1 MKSNSFRHFLPFC
14 GLLAATFVAV
24 PVAAQDPPPDDP
36 QPPAGGR
43 PGGQGRPGG
52 RGPLQAAGPRK
63 YEDVVTDKAK
73 TEKGIFTV
81 HRIDD
86 KILFEIPASA
96 LNQEMLWQTEIAQVP
111 TGFGYGGTAVGSKV
125 IRWTRRNNKIFLRLV
140 SHRNRASGEGAIQR
154 AIADASLEPI
164 VMAFDVEAENKDKDP
179 VIDVTRL
186 ITTDVSEFAAKGRL
200 GASSVD
206 ASRSYVDR
214 VKAFPNNVE
223 MRSLLTFN
231 LSPAGAGGGPGGP
244 GGPPGPGRR
253 GGGRPGGATSVSA
266 TIHYSMVM
274 LPDKPMMGRLSDS
287 RVGFFSEGFDDFGTD
302 ENRVVDR
309 AYIARYN
316 LVKKDPNAAV
326 SEPVKPIV
334 YYISREVPEN
344 WRPFVKKGVEDWNEA
359 FEAAGF
365 KNAIVCK
372 EAPSE
377 KEDPNWDPED
387 ARYSVIRWAPQA
399 VSNAMGPH
407 VHDPR
412 SGEILNAHIIMW
424 HDVLKLA
431 QTWYFVQCAP
441 LDTKAQKL
449 PFADDLMGELLRY
462 VVAHEVGHTLGLR
475 HNHKASS
482 SYTTAQ
488 LRSKEFTEKNGN
500 EASIMDYGRFNYV
513 AQPGD
518 NARLI
523 PKIGPYD
530 KFAIEWG
537 YKPLPGK
544 NRPEDE
550 KSELDRIAARQV
562 NDPMLRFGGE
572 NETAEADPSVQSEDL
587 GSDPIEA
594 TYLGLKNINRVVPLL
609 IPATTK
615 FGEDYELLGEMYGQL
630 LGQRQRELSHVAKLI
645 GGVVETDYHAG
656 RGGDV
661 FKPIPKAKQAEA
673 MQFLLANAF
682 QTPKDLLPATILN
695 KIEPSGVADRVLNS
709 QRGILA
715 GLFTETRV
723 KRMIDNQAL
732 NGGQAYTLL
741 QMVSELQSG
750 IWSELALPN
759 PTVDLYRRN
768 LQRTYIQTVKSRVT
782 GETTAQNELKPILL
796 GAMRDLAA
804 TIDKVVPKT
813 TDKSTK
819 LHLQDSRAEIGR
831 ILNPKQ

>member
-1 MKSNSFRHFLPFC
+1 MRSSRTRTLFSCC
-14 GLLAATFVAV
+14 GLLAAMSVAV

-36 QPPAGGR
+36 QPPAGR

-52 RGPLQAAGPRK
+52 RGPQQAAGPRK
-63 YEDVVTDKAK
+63 YEDVITEKAK

-81 HRIDD
+81 HRIED
-86 KILFEIPASA
+86 KVYFEIPADA
-96 LNQEMLWQTEIAQVP
+96 LNREMLWQTEIAQVP
-111 TGFGYGGTAVGSKV
+111 TGFGYGGTAVGSRV
-125 IRWTRRNNKIFLRLV
+125 IRWTRRNNKIFLRTV
-140 SHRNRASGEGAIQR
+140 SYRNRASGEGAIQR

-164 VMAFDVEAENKDKDP
+164 IMAFDVEAENKEKEP

-200 GASSVD
+200 GAASVD
-206 ASRSYVDR
+206 ATRSYVDK

-231 LSPAGAGGGPGGP
+231 LSPAGPPTPGG

-253 GGGRPGGATSVSA
+253 GGGRPGGASSVSA

-274 LPDKPMMGRLSDS
+274 LPEKPMMGRLSDS
-287 RVGFFSEGFDDFGTD
+287 RVGFFTEGFEDFGTD

-309 AYIARYN
+309 AYVARYN
-316 LVKKDPNAAV
+316 LVKKDPSAAV

-334 YYISREVPEN
+334 YYISREVPEK
-344 WRPFVKKGVEDWNEA
+344 WRPYVKKGVEDWNEA
-359 FEAAGF
+359 FEVAGF
-365 KNAIVCK
+365 KSAVVCK

-377 KEDPNWDPED
+377 KDDPNWDPED

-412 SGEILNAHIIMW
+412 SGEILNAHIIVW

-431 QTWYFVQCAP
+431 QTWYFVQCSP

-449 PFADDLMGELLRY
+449 PLADDLMGELMRY
-462 VVAHEVGHTLGLR
+462 VVCHEVGHTLGLR

-482 SYTTAQ
+482 SYTIAQ
-488 LRSKEFTEKNGN
+488 LRSKEFTEKYGN

-523 PKIGPYD
+523 PKLGPYD
-530 KFAIEWG
+530 RFAIEWG
-537 YKPLPGK
+537 YKSVG
-544 NRPEDE
+544 NFSRPEDE
-550 KSELDRIAARQV
+550 KAELDKIAARQV
-562 NDPMLRFGGE
+562 NDATLRFGGE
-572 NETAEADPSVQSEDL
+572 DEEAISDPTVQSEDL
-587 GSDPIEA
+587 GNDPIEA

-615 FGEDYELLGEMYGQL
+615 FGEDYDLLNEMYDQL
-630 LGQRQRELSHVAKLI
+630 HGQRQRELGHVAKLI
-645 GGVVETDYHAG
+645 GGVAETDYHAG
-656 RGGDV
+656 RGGEV
-661 FKPIPKAKQAEA
+661 FKHVPKAKQAEA

-682 QTPKDLLPATILN
+682 QTPKDLLVPAILN
-695 KIEPSGVADRVLNS
+695 RIEPSGVADRVLNG
-709 QRGILA
+709 QRGLLTGLLA
-715 GLFTETRV
+715 EARV

-732 NGGQAYTLL
+732 NGPQAYTVL
-741 QMVSELQSG
+741 QMVTELQAG
-750 IWSELALPN
+750 VWSELNQPN

-768 LQRTYIQTVKSRVT
+768 LQRAYIQTVKSRVT
-782 GETTAQNELKPILL
+782 GDSAAQNELKPILL
-796 GAMRDLAA
+796 GALRDLAA
-804 TIDKVVPKT
+804 TIDKVAPKT
-813 TDKSTK
+813 TDKNTK
-819 LHLQDSRAEIGR
+819 LHLQDSRAEIER
-831 ILNPKQ
+831 ILNPKS